1 MKKYFVTITETLE
14 KTVEVFASNEEE
26 AKNKVEDKYKS
37 CDIVLAYE
45 DLENTDFSIYKV
57 ESTEREEN

>member
-37 CDIVLAYE
+37 CDIVLDYE

-57 ESTEREEN
+57 ESAEREEN

>member
-26 AKNKVEDKYKS
+26 AKNKVEDRYKS
-37 CDIVLAYE
+37 CDIVLDYE
-45 DLENTDFSIYKV
+45 DLENTDFSIYKI

>member
-26 AKNKVEDKYKS
+26 AKNKVEDRYKS
-37 CDIVLAYE
+37 CDIILDYE

-57 ESTEREEN
+57 ESTESEEN